1 MTVTNLPTNGS
12 TLYVRLW
19 SFVSVASSTL
29 SVGWHFN
36 DYTYTAFGTGS
47 GGSGCSTPAL
57 ATMSSPPPG
66 TTLTG
71 ASVSFS
77 WTAGCD
83 VSQYYLYVGSA
94 LGTNDIYGQTKE
106 RARGDGDQS
115 ADERI
120 DLIRAAL
127 VVRQCRFQQSEHG
140 LAFQRL
146 HLHGF
151 RTGSSSRPP
160 LSVTRSCGVR
170 RALM

>member
-47 GGSGCSTPAL
+47 GGSGCSAPAL

-71 ASVSFS
+71 ATASFS
-77 WTAGCD
+77 WSAGCD
-83 VSQYYLYVGSA
+83 VTQYYLYVGSA
-94 LGTNDIYGQTKE
+94 MGTNDIYGQSQGTNTTVTVTNLPTNGSTLYVRLWSFVSDGAFGISTTIPTRLSE
-106 RARGDGDQS
+106 PVREARD
-115 ADERI
+115 
-120 DLIRAAL
+120 AARPL
-127 VVRQCRFQQSEHG
+127 WPRCP
-140 LAFQRL
+140 A
-146 HLHGF
+146 
-151 RTGSSSRPP
+151 RPP
-160 LSVTRSCGVR
+160 GPR
-170 RALM
+170 